1 MPDKFKNQKIL
12 VVEDEP
18 DLQEILTQV
27 LSGAGYSVRAAGN
40 GEEGL
45 NLFDEFSP
53 DLALLDVHLPD
64 MSGFEVCRKIRQ
76 HKNRSKTPV
85 IICTVR
91 SETSGVAEGLNS
103 GADDYILKP
112 FEIDNLLER
121 VGEVLE
127 KAREKS

>member
-1 MPDKFKNQKIL
+1 MLNEFKARKIL

-18 DLQEILTQV
+18 DLQEILTHV
-27 LSGAGYSVRAAGN
+27 LANAGYSVRAAGN

-76 HKNRSKTPV
+76 HKNRSKTPI

-91 SETSGVAEGLNS
+91 SETSGVAEGLDA
-103 GADDYILKP
+103 GADDYVLKP
-112 FEIDNLLER
+112 FEVDDLLER
-121 VGEVLE
+121 VAEVFE
-127 KAREKS
+127 KARKEN